1 MTETYIQAVDFMCS
15 TKQLCLLIENL
26 GDVKKVTLDN
36 LMGPRV
42 KQGQYGD
49 ISVIIRLQIW
59 SDEEYYP
66 VSSLGATVGTWNV
79 VPWCRDIPFITC
91 PLLPPHPP
99 AILCVL

>member
-49 ISVIIRLQIW
+49 ISVII
-59 SDEEYYP
+59 
-66 VSSLGATVGTWNV
+66 
-79 VPWCRDIPFITC
+79 
-91 PLLPPHPP
+91 
-99 AILCVL
+99 